1 MFMIWFFGVI
11 WWILFITSMISDIK
25 SCGKAKCEAPP
36 DLKITQFQG
45 HLFLEIFTLH
55 QINHTY
61 LKYILLDTK
70 YPTWHH
76 RMNLVHFCASGQCR
90 SLPLLQ
96 TDWGS
101 QNLSQFAAKTQP
113 IMTWNLLLCVWVKQ
127 TVKVHFYQT

>member
-1 MFMIWFFGVI
+1 MNFVYHKCDKWYV
-11 WWILFITSMISDIK
+11 IK
-25 SCGKAKCEAPP
+25 SCGKAKCEALP

-101 QNLSQFAAKTQP
+101 QKLSQFAAKTQP

-127 TVKVHFYQT
+127 FNPKMLWLNSTSKQ